1 MKLPA
6 WMSGL
11 GAQGGKAAAP
21 ILIIMLLAMMILP
34 LPAFV
39 LDVFFSFNIALSIIV
54 LLTALYTVKPLDFLA
69 FPAILLVSTMLR
81 LALNVA
87 STRIV
92 LTEGHTGGA
101 AAGKV
106 IEAFGHFLIGGNYTV
121 GIVVFIIL
129 TIINFSVVTKGAGR
143 IAEVGAR
150 FALDA
155 MPGKQMA
162 IDADLNAGLIGED
175 EARKRRQE
183 VSQEAE
189 FYGAM
194 DGASKYVKGDAVAG
208 IMITVINIIGGL
220 IVGVVMHDLAI
231 GEATKIYTLLA
242 IGDGLVAQIPSLI
255 ISIASARS

>member
-1 MKLPA
+1 MNGFKIPA
-6 WMSGL
+6 WLSAIAGRGNAL
-11 GAQGGKAAAP
+11 AAP
-21 ILIIMLLAMMILP
+21 ILIILLLAMMILP
-34 LPAFV
+34 LPAFA
-39 LDVFFSFNIALSIIV
+39 LDLFFSFNIAMSVIV
-54 LLTALYTVKPLDFLA
+54 LLTALYTVKPLDFMA
-69 FPAILLVSTMLR
+69 FPAVLLVTTMLR

-87 STRIV
+87 STRVV

-129 TIINFSVVTKGAGR
+129 TIINFTVVTKGAGR

-162 IDADLNAGLIGED
+162 IDADLNAGLIAEA
-175 EARKRRQE
+175 EARRRRTE
-183 VSQEAE
+183 VAQEAE

-208 IMITVINIIGGL
+208 IMVTVINVVGGL
-220 IVGVVMHDLAI
+220 LVGVIAHDMAF
-231 GEATKIYTLLA
+231 
-242 IGDGLVAQIPSLI
+242 GDA
-255 ISIASARS
+255 AKT